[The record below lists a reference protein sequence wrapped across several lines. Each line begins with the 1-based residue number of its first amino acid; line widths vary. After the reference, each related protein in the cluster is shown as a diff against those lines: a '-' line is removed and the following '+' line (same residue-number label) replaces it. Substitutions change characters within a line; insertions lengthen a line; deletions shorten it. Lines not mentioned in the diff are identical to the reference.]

1 MTERRTFNTPL
12 REPLNP
18 IIYQSLRAIDWHNA
32 QYFLSMDQWH
42 LEKAAIIR
50 QYVTELKAWIYEQE
64 EQSMAN
70 LGEGTG
76 SERKQL
82 P

>member
-42 LEKAAIIR
+42 LKKAAIIR

-64 EQSMAN
+64 EQGVAN
-70 LGEGTG
+70 LGEGIR